1 MKAFNALSTRE
12 KILILAVLPLV
23 ALFAGYRFVWQPVQ
37 AARSEARAEIAAYRL
52 VTDTAALAQRGE
64 APAPRAIN
72 DTPIATRITRSAEAA
87 GLSLRRIEPDG
98 QGSRVTLDDT
108 PFATVLTW
116 LADLEQTDAVTV
128 RALEIDRRPEPGIVS
143 ARLLLEVLP

>member
-1 MKAFNALSTRE
+1 MKSFAALSSRE

-23 ALFAGYRFVWQPVQ
+23 ALFAGYRFVWLPVQ
-37 AARSEARAEIAAYRL
+37 AARVGARADIAAYR
-52 VTDTAALAQRGE
+52 VVIDTAALAQRGD

-87 GLSLRRIEPDG
+87 GLPVRRIEPDG

-116 LADLEQTDAVTV
+116 LSDLEQVDGVTV
-128 RALEIDRRPEPGIVS
+128 SAIEIDRRPEPGIVS